1 MHRLYSDGR
10 KEVVFH
16 NGVRREQWGDGYS
29 VVYFTNGDI
38 KQTYPQGHR
47 KQRVVYYYKEA

>member
-29 VVYFTNGDI
+29 IVYFTNGDI

-47 KQRVVYYYKEA
+47 KQRVVYFYKEA